1 MPIVKL
7 NKEELATT
15 MEFVISFKCETFI
28 NNLLVSRAT
37 KHARQSSEGHHV
49 IVIDDDSNQLVN
61 SQMQDRWLMV
71 DQLYL
76 YSSGRDVLLNNK
88 EWLNDNHM
96 TCAQKLI
103 KNQFPQY
110 NGLQNT
116 ILRQTK
122 FLKPLLKNALQ
133 ILHTGENENNR
144 NHWIAVS
151 TVNCNEKEDIIVYD
165 SKFSSSLSPDTLML
179 LAQVIKTEKSAI
191 CIKVAN
197 VTKQTGSSDCGR
209 FAIAYITHIAF
220 GMNPSS
226 CVFQQSSTREHFLK
240 CLED

>member
-1 MPIVKL
+1 M
-7 NKEELATT
+7 
-15 MEFVISFKCETFI
+15 
-28 NNLLVSRAT
+28 
-37 KHARQSSEGHHV
+37 
-49 IVIDDDSNQLVN
+49 
-61 SQMQDRWLMV
+61 
-71 DQLYL
+71 
-76 YSSGRDVLLNNK
+76 LLNNK

-116 ILRQTK
+116 ILQQTK
-122 FLKPLLKNALQ
+122 FLKPLLKSLQ
-133 ILHTGENENNR
+133 ILHTGETENNR

-151 TVNCNEKEDIIVYD
+151 TVNYNKKEDIIVYD
-165 SKFSSSLSPDTLML
+165 SKFSSSLSPDTL
-179 LAQVIKTEKSAI
+179 IKTEKSAI

-197 VTKQTGSSDCGR
+197 VTKQTGLSDCGL

-226 CVFQQSSTREHFLK
+226 CVFQQSSMREHFLK
-240 CLED
+240 CLEDKKMQPFPVSNRKRRTSVSHKIIEEPVYCYCRCPNVGEKMFGCDGICGGWSMQNVTSVAATRKSGFAGSAKR